1 LVGSAVPEDN
11 GKHIPLSSGS
21 AVPKDN
27 GKNIS
32 LIMKNAKVHQNTIE

>member
-1 LVGSAVPEDN
+1 LA
-11 GKHIPLSSGS
+11 GS

-32 LIMKNAKVHQNTIE
+32 LIMKNAKAHQNTIE